1 MNPQWNTPPNG
12 DFARLVERLAAEA
25 ALPKRPAAENEHALD
40 VGMTPSTAPHAGT
53 AQPRTPMPA
62 ASSPGSVPPQTAAE
76 MARKAVKGLA
86 IVWLVVLLGLMLAGA
101 PLPALTLVFV
111 GGLWAAHSLRRW
123 VLPPGVASWR
133 QWLDQYA
140 RQLQERRK

>member
-25 ALPKRPAAENEHALD
+25 AMPKRPAAENEHGLD
-40 VGMTPSTAPHAGT
+40 VGMTASGAPHGDTAGH
-53 AQPRTPMPA
+53 PPMPGSA
-62 ASSPGSVPPQTAAE
+62 PGSVAQQTRAE
-76 MARKAVKGLA
+76 LARKAVMALA
-86 IVWLVVLLGLMLAGA
+86 IVWLVVLLALMLFRA

-123 VLPPGVASWR
+123 ALPPGVVNWR
-133 QWLDQYA
+133 EWLEQIA
-140 RQLQERRK
+140 RQQQERRK